1 MYFLWIMVSAIQRLM
16 VILGL
21 IILTM
26 EIQIFH
32 LVEGARKAA
41 GLTVIIDV
49 FRAFSTAC
57 YIMNNGAEKIIPVSE
72 VSEAFQLKKNNPEF
86 ILLGEE
92 FEKKIPGFD
101 FGNSPSHI
109 ADVDFHRKTVV
120 QRTSSGTFGIVS
132 ANNADE
138 LITGSFVNAGAIIRY
153 ILEQKPENISLV
165 CMGYAALR
173 PVEEDTLCAEYIAE
187 TLKGSPVD
195 FERMVRIIKNTS
207 AKRFYDP
214 ANAGFSPPEDV
225 DLCLDLSRFNFVLKA
240 DKSSSN
246 NISLRKIEII

>member
-1 MYFLWIMVSAIQRLM
+1 MHRFM
-16 VILGL
+16 VILEP
-21 IILTM
+21 INPTM
-26 EIQIFH
+26 EVQILH
-32 LVEGARKAA
+32 LVEGARKAK

-57 YIMNNGAEKIIPVSE
+57 YIMNNGAEKILPVCK

-92 FEKKIPGFD
+92 FEKIIPGFD

-109 ADVDFHRKTVV
+109 LNVDFYGKTIV
-120 QRTSSGTFGIVS
+120 QRTSSGTLGIVS
-132 ANNADE
+132 AINADE

-153 ILEQKPENISLV
+153 IHEQKSKNVSLV

-173 PVEEDTLCAEYIAE
+173 PIEEDTLCAEYIAE
-187 TLKGSPVD
+187 TLKGRPVD

-214 ANAGFSPPEDV
+214 ANANFSPPEDV
-225 DLCLDLSRFNFVLKA
+225 DLCLDLNRFNFVLKA
-240 DKSSSN
+240 VKSSSN
-246 NISLRKIEII
+246 IISLRKIEII